1 MTKIQFKNC
10 KSLRFHKAKFSVLF
24 HLFNLD
30 TKVRLFLERQN
41 SIVLFTAEFPFGQQ
55 ETFLENELI
64 YLSKSFG
71 RVTIIPLFKHSY
83 QRKLDYKNVV
93 VYTPVNS
100 SRDITIHKFVLLA
113 SITFWKTLF
122 TGVFEV
128 KKTPKSL
135 LKLLKQ
141 AFIISRMKK
150 YLRKRPEI
158 YNNDLWY
165 FYWGTN
171 SINILPY
178 LKRIPKIIARYHR
191 YDLYG
196 EDVDGGEHQLFQKK
210 TMAKVNMVISISEHG
225 KEYLRS
231 LYNEYDYKMIVSRL
245 GVPFRGESSAS
256 SDGILRIVSCSNL
269 YAVKRMHLLAEAFK
283 QIEDIK
289 IEWTHIGDGPENIKK
304 PFLEL
309 TKILPKNIKFKF
321 LGRIQNK
328 QIMDYYK
335 THAVDLFVNV
345 SISEGVPVSIM
356 EAYSF
361 GIPVLATDVGGT
373 SEIVLGEMLLK
384 PHFSVSELAQAIR
397 QFHTSQFKNMEL
409 RNLVFERWKIV
420 ASADENYNDFIKI
433 LKNTYDTSSDKPKLR
448 ILEGA
453 SESKVVQ

>member
-1 MTKIQFKNC
+1 MSKYD
-10 KSLRFHKAKFSVLF
+10 SV
-24 HLFNLD
+24 
-30 TKVRLFLERQN
+30 
-41 SIVLFTAEFPFGQQ
+41 VLFTAEFPFGQQ
-55 ETFLENELI
+55 ETFLENELV
-64 YLSKSFG
+64 YLSKSFS

-93 VYTPVNS
+93 VYTPVNN
-100 SRDITIHKFVLLA
+100 SRDITMHKFVLLA

-122 TGVFEV
+122 TGFFEV

-178 LKRIPKIIARYHR
+178 LKRVPKIIARYHR

-210 TMAKVNMVISISEHG
+210 TMAKVNKVISISEHG
-225 KEYLRS
+225 REYLRS
-231 LYNEYDYKMIVSRL
+231 LYNEYEYKMIVSRL
-245 GVPFRGESSAS
+245 GVPYRGESSAS

-269 YAVKRMHLLAEAFK
+269 YAVKRMHLLAEALK

-289 IEWTHIGDGPENIKK
+289 IEWTHIGDGPGCVKK

-309 TKILPKNIKFKF
+309 TKNLPKNIKFKF
-321 LGRIQNK
+321 LGRIDNK

-335 THAVDLFVNV
+335 THAVDLFINV

-373 SEIVLGEMLLK
+373 SEIVLDEMLLK
-384 PHFSVSELAQAIR
+384 PHFSVSKLAQAIR
-397 QFHTSQFKNMEL
+397 QFYTSQFKNMEL
-409 RNLVFERWKIV
+409 RNMVFERWKAI
-420 ASADENYNDFIKI
+420 ACAEENYTEFVSLIQDNFKDSTFKEQAV
-433 LKNTYDTSSDKPKLR
+433 LSLMKSN
-448 ILEGA
+448 
-453 SESKVVQ
+453 

>member
-1 MTKIQFKNC
+1 MSK
-10 KSLRFHKAKFSVLF
+10 H
-24 HLFNLD
+24 D
-30 TKVRLFLERQN
+30 

-55 ETFLENELI
+55 ETFLENELS
-64 YLSKSFG
+64 YLSKSFS

-178 LKRIPKIIARYHR
+178 LKKIPKIIARYHR

-196 EDVDGGEHQLFQKK
+196 EDIDGGEHQLFQKK
-210 TMAKVNMVISISEHG
+210 TMAKVNKVISISDHG
-225 KEYLRS
+225 REYLRS
-231 LYNEYDYKMIVSRL
+231 LYNEFDYKMFVSRL
-245 GVPFRGESSAS
+245 GVPYRGDSSVS

-269 YAVKRMHLLAEAFK
+269 YAVKRMHLLAEALK

-289 IEWTHIGDGPENIKK
+289 IEWTHIGDGPSSVKK
-304 PFLEL
+304 PFLEI
-309 TKILPKNIKFKF
+309 TKNLSSNIDFKF
-321 LGRIQNK
+321 LGRIDNK

-335 THAVDLFVNV
+335 THAVDLFINV

-373 SEIVLGEMLLK
+373 SEIVLDEMLLK

-397 QFHTSQFKNMEL
+397 QFYTSQFKNMEL
-409 RNLVFERWKIV
+409 RNKVFARWKAI
-420 ASADENYNDFIKI
+420 ACAEENYNDFIKI
-433 LKNTYDTSSDKPKLR
+433 LKNTYDTTHEKPKLR
-448 ILEGA
+448 IVDESA
-453 SESKVVQ
+453 KSEVV